1 MSDTYDEDYSDEP
14 RDGRGRLSGDEKL
27 HVKFYT
33 QGVESTL
40 ESAEKGRR
48 ITKDET
54 FILIRIPGDQH
65 MNIDTFATE
74 AYIKRFPN
82 EYKAFIAKKEDDLI
96 GTPVES
102 LRGITPSVVSELRT
116 LQVRTV
122 EDLADLSDNV
132 TIMGLQEWKRKA
144 AIFLEKNS
152 VAAAQKKEA
161 DLMARIAELEA
172 RVNAPVAKAK
182 KGSDSEE

>member
-1 MSDTYDEDYSDEP
+1 M
-14 RDGRGRLSGDEKL
+14 
-27 HVKFYT
+27 
-33 QGVESTL
+33 
-40 ESAEKGRR
+40 
-48 ITKDET
+48 
-54 FILIRIPGDQH
+54 
-65 MNIDTFATE
+65 
-74 AYIKRFPN
+74 KRFPN
-82 EYKAFIAKKEDDLI
+82 EYKSFLAKKEDDLI
-96 GTPVES
+96 GTPIES
-102 LRGITPSVVSELRT
+102 LKGITPSVVSELRS

-144 AIFLEKNS
+144 GIFLEKNS

-172 RVNAPVAKAK
+172 RVAAPAAKAK